1 MNANITPIDLKQ
13 VNQSIQKSL
22 VKSSVLS
29 DNNCTTKLIA
39 VMPNRHTM
47 AFFVPSILQSTGSKL
62 NHFSINALLGDLWR
76 NDGLITQNTIALWVN
91 MRSRLLA
98 VVETHHHYLHGDKL
112 LTKLIGA

>member
-1 MNANITPIDLKQ
+1 MKFTQKGLHALK
-13 VNQSIQKSL
+13 IYRKIKS
-22 VKSSVLS
+22 
-29 DNNCTTKLIA
+29 TTKLIA

-47 AFFVPSILQSTGSKL
+47 AFFVPSILQSTGSKH

-112 LTKLIGA
+112 LTKLIGAYP

>member
-1 MNANITPIDLKQ
+1 MNAKHQIDLKQ
-13 VNQSIQKSL
+13 VNQKNL

-29 DNNCTTKLIA
+29 DNNCTTKHITA
-39 VMPNRHTM
+39 KPSRHSM

-91 MRSRLLA
+91 MRSRLCA

-112 LTKLIGA
+112 LTKHIGA